1 LATRD
6 WRLAI
11 GDSRLA
17 TRDEQRQRR
26 AGSPATQPALL
37 VCEPLV
43 ANRQPLRPRLD
54 FAHAHWR
61 AVNLPN
67 AITVVRIAMAP
78 GVAVLALAPFWPL
91 RLLGFAL
98 FVGVA
103 ATDYVDGKLAR
114 DRNLVTNLGRLLD
127 PLADKV
133 LLVSALLPM
142 YILQGPGPDGSSG
155 AALMALPAAWRDPA
169 PFVTPMGTYGLPLW
183 VVLTVLG
190 REVFMTAFRQAAAW
204 RGVVIAAIGSAKL
217 KTGFQWT
224 WIGAAFFWFA
234 ALRAAQVYGW
244 QDKPM
249 WRPIA
254 DFIGVV
260 GVVTMVGAV
269 SLTLYSL
276 AQYLRRYGGLFA
288 HRADHNRG

>member
-1 LATRD
+1 M
-6 WRLAI
+6 
-11 GDSRLA
+11 
-17 TRDEQRQRR
+17 
-26 AGSPATQPALL
+26 
-37 VCEPLV
+37 
-43 ANRQPLRPRLD
+43 
-54 FAHAHWR
+54 
-61 AVNLPN
+61 NLPN
-67 AITVVRIAMAP
+67 AITVVRIALAP

-133 LLVSALLPM
+133 LLVSTLLPV
-142 YILQGPGPDGSSG
+142 YILQGTGPNGTS
-155 AALMALPAAWRDPA
+155 AAAAFMALPAAWRDPA

-190 REVFMTAFRQAAAW
+190 REVFMTVFRQAAAW

-224 WIGAAFFWFA
+224 WIGTAFFWFA
-234 ALRAAQVYGW
+234 AVRAAAVYGW
-244 QDKPM
+244 QDKPA

-260 GVVTMVGAV
+260 GVVTMAGAV
-269 SLTLYSL
+269 SLTLFSL